1 MLMMTRRVALVL
13 LLLAPIAL
21 VAGTWLWVKS
31 AESRRWAQLERRVA
45 ELARETEERRR
56 PRRVLRGP
64 AVPGDAW
71 TDYTPAIGLVQNLP
85 RYSTV
90 QMLAH
95 STDDRGLPELRA
107 LVAPYLPA
115 VDRMRQGTRRA
126 EARRVRLHTK
136 IAAGGI
142 DVDGSWLQ
150 GTLALA
156 YVSTCRARWLAADGK
171 PGEAAELLMDLTMY
185 AQDVADDG
193 SDFSV
198 DLGGTISEIALQ
210 GLRSLLT
217 RGRLSSEECLLIDRD
232 LAQLDTMA
240 PRFGPVLLTR
250 LHYFGTWILNGAK
263 LEMLHG
269 VGCIPVNLTIK
280 PGWRD
285 AFSLS
290 LMQASG
296 FDQTDAWTSRL
307 LAADEGS
314 LADEE
319 ARWKKAFED
328 RDEAKNVYFRLF
340 TQSDGMPNFRL
351 LREQR
356 ARLRLVRLAVH
367 YRATG
372 EFLELPGFGHT
383 VEAKAVTFWG
393 TGVETFTLPSGST
406 DR

>member
-1 MLMMTRRVALVL
+1 MTRRVALIL
-13 LLLAPIAL
+13 LLLAPILL
-21 VAGTWLWVKS
+21 VAGAWLWVTA

-45 ELARETEERRR
+45 ELERETAERRR
-56 PRRVLRGP
+56 PRQVLRSP

-71 TDYTPAIGLVQNLP
+71 TDYLPAIGLVQNLDLGAAQ
-85 RYSTV
+85 RHAYSTDE
-90 QMLAH
+90 A
-95 STDDRGLPELRA
+95 SLPEVRA

-126 EARRVRLHTK
+126 ESHRTKAPVDGLAEAGARLH
-136 IAAGGI
+136 
-142 DVDGSWLQ
+142 S
-150 GTLALA
+150 TLALA
-156 YVSTCRARWLAADGK
+156 CVSACHARLLAADGK
-171 PGEAAELLMDLTMY
+171 AGEAADLLLDLAMY
-185 AQDVADDG
+185 AQDVAEDG
-193 SDFSV
+193 TTLSV
-198 DLGGTISEIALQ
+198 DVGGTTSAIALQ

-217 RGRLSSEECLLIDRD
+217 RGRLSSEECLRLDRD
-232 LAQLDTMA
+232 LAQLDAMA
-240 PRFGPVLLTR
+240 PRFGPVLLAR
-250 LHYFGTWILNGAK
+250 LHYFGTWILNGGK
-263 LEMLHG
+263 LELLHG
-269 VGCIPVNLTIK
+269 AGNIPTGTTIK

-307 LAADEGS
+307 LAPNEGS

-328 RDEAKNVYFRLF
+328 REDAKNPYFRLF
-340 TQSDGMPNFRL
+340 TNNDGMPNFRL

-372 EFLELPGFGHT
+372 EFLELPGLGHT
-383 VEAKAVTFWG
+383 VEPKAVSFWG
-393 TGVETFTLPSGST
+393 TGVETLTLPSGST